1 MVLHD
6 LLILAGVAL
15 FALSV
20 VLVIVSLMQNR
31 APVNGARTLVAAL
44 AALVGAAFVNPA
56 PFSPS
61 DIPSALGRVF
71 TQSGLDRLTEVPAP
85 EGAAKD
91 AVVDGADA
99 AKEAVVDGAVAV
111 KDAVVDGAVA
121 TKDVVVDGAVV
132 VKDAVVD
139 GASAATEAVT
149 DAAKSAGAAIEQAV
163 TPDPAP
169 AEPSPAASIPAA
181 PVPMTLAPPPAVMAP
196 PTAGPVLPA
205 PPIGN

>member
-31 APVNGARTLVAAL
+31 APVNGARALVAAL

-85 EGAAKD
+85 EGSAKD

-121 TKDVVVDGAVV
+121 AKEVVVDGAVV

-169 AEPSPAASIPAA
+169 AAPTPTAPA
-181 PVPMTLAPPPAVMAP
+181 PMPLAPPPAVMAP